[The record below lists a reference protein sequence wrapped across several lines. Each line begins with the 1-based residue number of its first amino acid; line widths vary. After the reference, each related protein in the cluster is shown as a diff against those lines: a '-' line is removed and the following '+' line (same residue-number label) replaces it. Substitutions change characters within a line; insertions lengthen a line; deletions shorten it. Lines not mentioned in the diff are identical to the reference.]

1 MAIQLT
7 EHQDLLEDL
16 GEQASEVL
24 EATWHEAVRVFSP
37 RGLQAYLD
45 GAAGLK
51 SLGRG
56 TDLVVSYIE
65 SAPLVAKEIGEH
77 AVPELLTLA
86 IKMYSRTSA
95 EVLSL
100 VFSTA
105 PTAASRLGE
114 LDLFR
119 AFLSLLD
126 NLVGKAPRALRPFLE
141 NLDVLLGQLTL
152 GGLRRWIA
160 WGVSAYRN
168 DFEAQAEYFGMRSEQ
183 AKAVLQQEQR
193 GVLFVNVQR
202 RLNMY
207 LRSLWGR
214 DFFIRPTSGD
224 FETREGYRPYIEHY
238 FIHLPDAF
246 DDYVPAGVETNS
258 PQAAALT
265 VSGMDVYRASSAH
278 AAAHIV
284 FSSYDTDAEELSNL
298 QRLMIGVVED
308 ARIEALAVQQFP
320 GMKQLWVSLL
330 PADPELNEGLQ
341 PILDR
346 LARALLDESY
356 VDNHPLVSQARDAM
370 LAAESRLQEPELA
383 REIGLLL
390 AEQVVAQNIALNS
403 RTDIFSSPYRDD
415 NRCLWQS
422 PDFHEEGHEL
432 LPGETEQ
439 VRKYVSIMDM
449 INEVEVENAGD
460 DAQEIWVLETELFPY
475 EDEGKSYNDM
485 EGKEPISSPI
495 HYHEWDYQT
504 QLERPNWVTLLEKRP
519 KMGDAEVI
527 EEILERNKPVVR
539 RLKSLIEAVQPQ
551 GVIRQRKVEDGDEID
566 LNAAIGAMIDIRRGM
581 QPDTR
586 IGIRTT
592 LQIRDLSVLL
602 LIDLSESTNDP
613 LPGSKSAVTSESL
626 ATASLE
632 STLNADDDADADA
645 VNEPSILDLSREAA
659 TLMADAMDKIGDP
672 FAIHGFDS
680 NGRHDVEYY
689 RFKDFDDQ
697 YNDDVKGH
705 LAGMT
710 GQLSTR
716 MGAAVRHAG
725 TLLKQ
730 HSSAKKILFILTDG
744 EPADNDEHDP
754 QYLRFDT
761 KKAVEELA
769 RNGINTFCLTLDPY
783 ADQYVSRIFGAKN
796 FLVLDHVSRLPE
808 KLPELYLS
816 LTK

>member
-7 EHQDLLEDL
+7 EYQDLLEDL
-16 GEQASEVL
+16 GEQAGEVL

-37 RGLQAYLD
+37 RGLQAYLE

-56 TDLVVSYIE
+56 TDLVISFIE
-65 SAPLVAKEIGEH
+65 SAHLVAKEIGEQ
-77 AVPELLTLA
+77 AVPELLSTA

-105 PTAASRLGE
+105 STAANRLGE
-114 LDLFR
+114 LDLFK
-119 AFLSLLD
+119 AYLSLLD
-126 NLVGKAPRALRPFLE
+126 NLVGKAPRAVRPFLE
-141 NLDVLLGQLTL
+141 NLNVLLGQLTL

-160 WGVSAYRN
+160 WGISAYRN
-168 DFEAQAEYFGMRSEQ
+168 DFAAQADYFSLNSEQ

-193 GVLFVNVQR
+193 GVLFVNIQR

-214 DFFIRPTSGD
+214 DFFLRSTSGD

-246 DDYVPAGVETNS
+246 DDYTPDDAE
-258 PQAAALT
+258 A
-265 VSGMDVYRASSAH
+265 VSGMDVYRASAAH

-284 FSSYDTDAEELSNL
+284 FSHYDTQADDLSNL
-298 QRLMIGVVED
+298 QKLMIGVIED
-308 ARIEALAVQQFP
+308 ARVEALVVRSFP
-320 GMKQLWVSLL
+320 GMKQLWINLL
-330 PADPELNEGLQ
+330 PADTAPNEGLQ

-346 LARALLDESY
+346 LARALLDEDYIDS
-356 VDNHPLVSQARDAM
+356 HPLVTQARDAM
-370 LAAESRLQEPELA
+370 ASANDRLQEPELA
-383 REIGLLL
+383 REVGLNL
-390 AEQVVAQNIALNS
+390 AEQVIAQGIPLNT
-403 RTDIFSSPYRDD
+403 RTDQYSSPYRDD

-422 PDFHEEGHEL
+422 PDFVEAGHEL
-432 LPGETEQ
+432 LPGESQQ
-439 VRKYVSIMDM
+439 VRKYVSIMEM
-449 INEVEVENAGD
+449 INEVEVESAGD
-460 DAQEIWVLETELFPY
+460 DAEEIWVLETELFPY
-475 EDEGKSYNDM
+475 EDEGVSYNEM

-519 KMGDAEVI
+519 KMGNPDDI
-527 EEILERNKPVVR
+527 EAILERHKPLVR

-566 LNAAIGAMIDIRRGM
+566 LGAAIDAMVDIRRGV
-581 QPDTR
+581 QPDPR
-586 IGIRTT
+586 ISIRTT
-592 LQIRDLSVLL
+592 LQVRDLSVLL

-613 LPGSKSAVTSESL
+613 LPESRSAVSTVDL
-626 ATASLE
+626 AGVDSAAGEATIDE
-632 STLNADDDADADA
+632 VT
-645 VNEPSILDLSREAA
+645 ILDLSREAA
-659 TLMADAMDKIGDP
+659 ILMADAMDKIGDP

-689 RFKDFDDQ
+689 RYKDFDEPYDEE
-697 YNDDVKGH
+697 VKAH

-716 MGAAVRHAG
+716 MGAAMRHAG
-725 TLLKQ
+725 SLMMQ
-730 HSSAKKILFILTDG
+730 HASSKKILFVLTDG
-744 EPADNDEHDP
+744 EPADNDVQDP

-769 RNGINTFCLTLDPY
+769 RNHINTFCITLDPY
-783 ADQYVSRIFGAKN
+783 ADEYVSRIFGAKN